1 MDNITRCN
9 YEKAYKEAIRTKYN
23 SEKEIGE
30 NSNYLETPS
39 QAHLRDLCWRILRE
53 NPSPDDLKVYWDFK
67 GVPFNKNQEDTCTTY
82 TDKYKK
88 VGAFLKGEKEPQ
100 KIDTV
105 DMAAILID
113 FEPRPFRKFK
123 AKAMSQE
130 GQSTVQGAEVLP
142 KTEYVKPVE
151 ILKQPETAVF
161 TKTPNKKR
169 KIRIYKSKFKMFRTV
184 AIASV
189 VCLIGVIIYLAL
201 PQKECMQWSGDHY
214 EIVSC
219 DLKTKGSLAE
229 NPVELLDESLVHLKK
244 VDLDD
249 KTVCFDKYGRA
260 TIWYATTADGIEF
273 FNGHGRHP
281 ENNNALKP
289 VTKDIFRK
297 YAHKSSAEK

>member
-23 SEKEIGE
+23 NEKELGE

-39 QAHLRDLCWRILRE
+39 QAHLRNLCWKILSV
-53 NPSPDDLKVYWDFK
+53 NPAPDDLKVYWDFK
-67 GVPFNKNQEDTCTTY
+67 GTPFNKNEEDTCTTY

-113 FEPRPFRKFK
+113 FQPRPFRKFK
-123 AKAMSQE
+123 AKAMAQE
-130 GQSTVQGAEVLP
+130 GQITVYGAEVLS
-142 KTEYVKPVE
+142 KKENENTIE
-151 ILKQPETAVF
+151 ILKKPETPVF
-161 TKTPNKKR
+161 VKTPNKKR
-169 KIRIYKSKFKMFRTV
+169 KFRIYKSRFKMFRTA
-184 AIASV
+184 AITAFI
-189 VCLIGVIIYLAL
+189 CLIGVIIYLAL
-201 PQKECMQWSGDHY
+201 PQKECMQWSEDHY
-214 EIVSC
+214 ELVNC
-219 DLKTKGSLAE
+219 NLKTEGSLAG

-244 VDLDD
+244 VDIYDN
-249 KTVCFDKYGRA
+249 TVCFDKYGRA
-260 TIWYATTADGIEF
+260 TIWYANTADGIDF

-289 VTKDIFRK
+289 VTKDIFKK
-297 YAHKSSAEK
+297 YAHKSSKEK

>member
-23 SEKEIGE
+23 SEKELGE

-53 NPSPDDLKVYWDFK
+53 NPAPDDLKVYWDFK
-67 GVPFNKNQEDTCTTY
+67 GAPFNKNQEDTCTTY

-113 FEPRPFRKFK
+113 FQPRPFRKFK

-130 GQSTVQGAEVLP
+130 GEITVRGAEVLC
-142 KTEYVKPVE
+142 KAEIEKPAESLRHSE
-151 ILKQPETAVF
+151 IPVF
-161 TKTPNKKR
+161 VKTPNKKR
-169 KIRIYKSKFKMFRTV
+169 KIRIYKSKFKMFRTT
-184 AIASV
+184 AITAV

-201 PQKECMQWSGDHY
+201 PQKECMQWSDDHY
-214 EIVSC
+214 ELVNC
-219 DLKTKGSLAE
+219 DLKTEGSLAG

-244 VDLDD
+244 VDIDD
-249 KTVCFDKYGRA
+249 NTVCFDKYGRA
-260 TIWYATTADGIEF
+260 TIWYANSADGIDF

-289 VTKDIFRK
+289 VTKDIFKK
-297 YAHKSSAEK
+297 YAHKSSKEK